1 MSTRRA
7 PNIPEIPPFR
17 GAGPLQSR
25 NAPNRPSTSSGEH
38 DGKAMA
44 PPSQGS
50 QNRRADARQ
59 GSSSSG
65 RSERERQAA
74 KQQQRAQAPAEPR
87 PSSRLASEKKRDY
100 KDPPSIGPWQLG
112 KLIGQGASGEYP
124 SVVPQSCSYLFFSLG
139 LADAVTGAGRTRS
152 TRHPRQQ
159 RSASRRQDCPQADSC
174 NESDEHARR
183 EREAREDGVG
193 N

>member
-25 NAPNRPSTSSGEH
+25 NAPNRPTTASGGNS
-38 DGKAMA
+38 DAKAMMA
-44 PPSQGS
+44 PPSAAGS
-50 QNRRADARQ
+50 QNRRVEVRQ
-59 GSSSSG
+59 GGSVSSTSGG

-74 KQQQRAQAPAEPR
+74 KLQQQARAQAAAAAAAPSEPR

-112 KLIGQGASGEYP
+112 KLIGQGASGEFRLL
-124 SVVPQSCSYLFFSLG
+124 LF
-139 LADAVTGAGRTRS
+139 R
-152 TRHPRQQ
+152 
-159 RSASRRQDCPQADSC
+159 AS
-174 NESDEHARR
+174 
-183 EREAREDGVG
+183 
-193 N
+193 

>member
-25 NAPNRPSTSSGEH
+25 NAPNRPPTSSGEH

-74 KQQQRAQAPAEPR
+74 KQQQRPQAPAEPR

-112 KLIGQGASGEYP
+112 KLIGQGASGEFP
-124 SVVPQSCSYLFFSLG
+124 FIFLESCPVCFSLSG
-139 LADAVTGAGRTRS
+139 LLTL
-152 TRHPRQQ
+152 
-159 RSASRRQDCPQADSC
+159 
-174 NESDEHARR
+174 
-183 EREAREDGVG
+183 
-193 N
+193 